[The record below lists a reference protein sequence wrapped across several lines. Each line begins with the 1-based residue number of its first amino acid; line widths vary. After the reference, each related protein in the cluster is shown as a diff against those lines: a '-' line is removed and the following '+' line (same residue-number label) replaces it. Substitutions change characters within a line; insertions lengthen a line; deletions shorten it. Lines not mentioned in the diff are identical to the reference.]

1 MENKRKALVE
11 FCRDHVCT
19 DCPLGAGEHKCGE
32 GYAFG
37 CGIGSPGY
45 ITDKEVEEAYKR
57 AFPDGTKQT
66 IVAIDT
72 YCSDCIH
79 YNRCEADSGFREECN
94 YDGHGIP
101 TLYKRV
107 EKVCGCM
114 EDRLAQQPD
123 MRDVVFREI
132 TETMAD
138 VHARKNHDYGNSF
151 TLLRERYPNA
161 ILIRLFDKLN
171 RLDTLMSGAS
181 AMVDESIDDTLVD
194 LANYAVMELVERRM
208 EAGNNYAKKREV

>member
-1 MENKRKALVE
+1 MEKKRKALIE
-11 FCRDHVCT
+11 FCDDHVCT
-19 DCPLGAGEHKCGE
+19 DCPLGAKGHKCGA
-32 GYAFG
+32 GYSFG
-37 CGIGSPGY
+37 DPGY
-45 ITDKEVEEAYKR
+45 ITDKEVEEAYKI
-57 AFPDGTKQT
+57 AFPDGTEQPT
-66 IVAIDT
+66 VTIDT

-79 YNRCEADSGFREECN
+79 YKRCEVDAGFREECN

-101 TLYKRV
+101 SLYKKM
-107 EKVCGCM
+107 ETVCGCM
-114 EDRLAQQPD
+114 EERLVQQPD

-181 AMVDESIDDTLVD
+181 ARVDESIDDTLVD

-208 EAGNNYAKKREV
+208 EAGNDYAKKREV

>member
-1 MENKRKALVE
+1 MMEKKRKALIE
-11 FCRDHVCT
+11 FCDDHVCT
-19 DCPLGAGEHKCGE
+19 DCPLGAKGHKCGA
-32 GYAFG
+32 GYSFG
-37 CGIGSPGY
+37 DPGY
-45 ITDKEVEEAYKR
+45 ITDKEVEEAYKI
-57 AFPDGTKQT
+57 AFPDGTKQPT
-66 IVAIDT
+66 VTIDT

-79 YNRCEADSGFREECN
+79 YKRCEADAGFREECN

-101 TLYKRV
+101 SLFKRV
-107 EKVCGCM
+107 EKVCGCI
-114 EDRLAQQPD
+114 EERVVKQPD

-181 AMVDESIDDTLVD
+181 ARVDESIDDTLVD

-208 EAGNNYAKKREV
+208 EAGNDYAKKREV

>member
-1 MENKRKALVE
+1 
-11 FCRDHVCT
+11 
-19 DCPLGAGEHKCGE
+19 
-32 GYAFG
+32 
-37 CGIGSPGY
+37 
-45 ITDKEVEEAYKR
+45 
-57 AFPDGTKQT
+57 
-66 IVAIDT
+66 
-72 YCSDCIH
+72 
-79 YNRCEADSGFREECN
+79 
-94 YDGHGIP
+94 
-101 TLYKRV
+101 
-107 EKVCGCM
+107 VCGCI
-114 EDRLAQQPD
+114 EERVVKQPD

-181 AMVDESIDDTLVD
+181 ARVDESIDDTLVD

-208 EAGNNYAKKREV
+208 EAGNDYAKKREI